1 MPFAPPRYRA
11 LDPQSAADHLPRLR
25 RFARSLCGS
34 NQLAE
39 DLTQETYVRV
49 LARPR
54 RVHGESE
61 FPYLA
66 RTLRNVF
73 LDHWRAEQRRP
84 QIDNLD
90 HDVPSR
96 HGDPELAA
104 YAGELYQ
111 GIAGLPEEFRS
122 VVVAIDVAG
131 MSYQEASGTLRIPL
145 GTVMSRLHRAR
156 ARLADSLE
164 PSPAG

>member
-1 MPFAPPRYRA
+1 MSFAPPSSKT
-11 LDPQSAADHLPRLR
+11 LDPQSAAAHLPRLR

-34 NQLAE
+34 SQLAE

-54 RVHGESE
+54 RVHSDSE

-73 LDHWRAEQRRP
+73 LDHWRSEQRKP
-84 QIDNLD
+84 PVGLLD
-90 HDVPSR
+90 HEVPGSS

-104 YAGELYQ
+104 YTGDVVEAV
-111 GIAGLPEEFRS
+111 AGLPEEFRN

-131 MSYQEASGTLRIPL
+131 LSYKEASGTLRIPI

-156 ARLADSLE
+156 TRLAIELV
-164 PSPAG
+164 A

>member
-1 MPFAPPRYRA
+1 MPFAPPSPQT
-11 LDPQSAADHLPRLR
+11 LDPQSAAAHLPRLR

-34 NQLAE
+34 SQLAE

-54 RVHGESE
+54 RVHKDSE

-73 LDHWRAEQRRP
+73 LDHWRSEQRKP
-84 QIDNLD
+84 PVGLLD
-90 HDVPSR
+90 QDLPSAR
-96 HGDPELAA
+96 AHGDPELAA
-104 YAGELYQ
+104 YTGDLVEAV
-111 GIAGLPEEFRS
+111 ADLPEEFRD

-131 MSYQEASGTLRIPL
+131 LSYQEASGTLRIPI

-156 ARLADSLE
+156 TRLALQL
-164 PSPAG
+164 A

>member
-1 MPFAPPRYRA
+1 MFAPPSPSKT
-11 LDPQSAADHLPRLR
+11 LDPQSAAAHLPRLR

-34 NQLAE
+34 SQLAE

-54 RVHGESE
+54 RVHEDSE

-73 LDHWRAEQRRP
+73 LDHWRSEQRKP
-84 QIDNLD
+84 PVGLLD
-90 HDVPSR
+90 QEVPGSL
-96 HGDPELAA
+96 GDPELAA
-104 YAGELYQ
+104 YTGDVVEAV
-111 GIAGLPEEFRS
+111 AGLPEEFRD

-131 MSYQEASGTLRIPL
+131 LSYQEASGTLRIPI

-156 ARLADSLE
+156 TRLAMQLV
-164 PSPAG
+164 A

>member
-1 MPFAPPRYRA
+1 MSFAPPTPKT
-11 LDPQSAADHLPRLR
+11 LDPQSAAAHLPRLR

-34 NQLAE
+34 SQLAE

-54 RVHGESE
+54 RVHEDSE

-73 LDHWRAEQRRP
+73 LDHWRAEQRKP
-84 QIDNLD
+84 PAGLLD
-90 HDVPSR
+90 QDLPSAR
-96 HGDPELAA
+96 ADGDPELAV
-104 YAGELYQ
+104 YTGEVVDAV
-111 GIAGLPEEFRS
+111 AGLPEEFRD
-122 VVVAIDVAG
+122 VVVAVDVAG
-131 MSYQEASGTLRIPL
+131 LSYLEAAGTLRIPI

-156 ARLADSLE
+156 GRLALQL
-164 PSPAG
+164 A

>member
-1 MPFAPPRYRA
+1 MSFAPPLQT
-11 LDPQSAADHLPRLR
+11 LDPQSAAAHLPRLR

-34 NQLAE
+34 SQLAE

-54 RVHGESE
+54 RVHEDSE

-73 LDHWRAEQRRP
+73 LDHWRSEQRRP
-84 QIDNLD
+84 PVGLLD
-90 HDVPSR
+90 QDVPSAF
-96 HGDPELAA
+96 GDPELAA
-104 YAGELYQ
+104 YTGDVVDAV
-111 GIAGLPEEFRS
+111 AGLPEEFRD

-131 MSYQEASGTLRIPL
+131 LSYKEASGTLRIPI

-156 ARLADSLE
+156 GRLALQLV
-164 PSPAG
+164 A

>member
-1 MPFAPPRYRA
+1 MSFAPPSPKT
-11 LDPQSAADHLPRLR
+11 LDPQSAAAHLPRLR

-34 NQLAE
+34 SQLAE

-54 RVHGESE
+54 RVHEDSE

-73 LDHWRAEQRRP
+73 LDHWRSEQRKP
-84 QIDNLD
+84 PVGLLD
-90 HDVPSR
+90 HELPSSR
-96 HGDPELAA
+96 AHGDPELAA
-104 YAGELYQ
+104 YTGEVCQ
-111 GIAGLPEEFRS
+111 AVANLPEEFRD
-122 VVVAIDVAG
+122 VVVAVDVAG
-131 MSYQEASGTLRIPL
+131 LSYMEASGTLRIPI

-156 ARLADSLE
+156 TRLAMQLVS
-164 PSPAG
+164 